1 METNSL
7 WFVFVFRA
15 NMTQSRSSYSL
26 NKQLIINMEP
36 LQPLLPC
43 PSEQEEEL
51 PLGEGKYPSFLKLAS
66 QAYPEGTSEAPIL
79 GTLIMVGVGDGM
91 SHKLFLVNKLFAGVR
106 LHYFGSPISFSWRK
120 SMGTKQSYKIMLK
133 Q

>member
-1 METNSL
+1 
-7 WFVFVFRA
+7 
-15 NMTQSRSSYSL
+15 MTQSRSSYSL

-66 QAYPEGTSEAPIL
+66 QAYPEGTSEASIL
-79 GTLIMVGVGDGM
+79 GILIMVGVGDGM

-106 LHYFGSPISFSWRK
+106 LHYFESSISFSWRK
-120 SMGTKQSYKIMLK
+120 SMDAKQSYKIMLK